1 MQKAI
6 EKRVDSLLNQSPK
19 ALAAM
24 ASQITD
30 DILSTAMNGGDD
42 SEGMEGLEAFMHKY
56 IKPMDARTYHIYR
69 DEYSLLRE
77 HYWMN
82 LLLKSWKAYAELRRD
97 YLTTLK
103 VALTYIRGAD
113 HIREYAGL
121 PASEPDIELDVDDL
135 LNQTTTA
142 IEEAETTVREWSKP
156 DIWQRLGYEPPI
168 DENSDK

>member
-30 DILSTAMNGGDD
+30 DVLKSI
-42 SEGMEGLEAFMHKY
+42 MEGSTEEDAMKALTEFMHKY

-82 LLLKSWKAYAELRRD
+82 MLFKSWKEHAELRRD
-97 YLTTLK
+97 YLIMIKATITC
-103 VALTYIRGAD
+103 VHAVDCT
-113 HIREYAGL
+113 REYAGL
-121 PASEPDIELDVDDL
+121 PVSDRNDKFDVDEL
-135 LNQTTTA
+135 LNQTTEA
-142 IEEAETTVREWSKP
+142 IEDAELLVTEWGKP
-156 DIWQRLGYEPPI
+156 DIWHLIGYEPPVT
-168 DENSDK
+168 DA